1 MQGGGDSQ
9 DVGVE
14 VPKAFVEEKFTPT
27 RRCPACESGF
37 DAPGTRH
44 NAACKKR
51 FAEFQERL
59 KESRSNKE
67 RKVEFS
73 IPVEQPAENT
83 NETSVSGQQ
92 QNSPTPEDVQVSAS
106 PGEAGQVDERMLEY
120 QERFKS
126 KRSAEVPVEELER
139 EMQESAVV
147 CVEESLDFDFF
158 WSDTGLPVLLNELHW
173 IEGGPSFVPATGPDM
188 FSGSLESVKFSG
200 GEGHVAET
208 MTLGGAQVKV
218 WKPTAMVDDQTN

>member
-1 MQGGGDSQ
+1 MLRF
-9 DVGVE
+9 
-14 VPKAFVEEKFTPT
+14 PRLLLKT

-59 KESRSNKE
+59 KESRGSKE

-73 IPVEQPAENT
+73 IPVEQPVENT
-83 NETSVSGQQ
+83 SETSVSGQQ

-126 KRSAEVPVEELER
+126 KRAAEIPVEELER
-139 EMQESAVV
+139 EMQESALV
-147 CVEESLDFDFF
+147 CVDESLDFDFF
-158 WSDTGLPVLLNELHW
+158 WSDTGLPVLLNGLRW

-188 FSGSLESVKFSG
+188 FSGSLEPVKFS
-200 GEGHVAET
+200 
-208 MTLGGAQVKV
+208 
-218 WKPTAMVDDQTN
+218 